1 MHKPAIAPTTYGNR
15 GFNRFL
21 RYVKHRG
28 GRPQLHTGL
37 FPKLQTNKNVCSYLD
52 VLRDLVSA
60 LLMTS
65 EGADCR
71 L

>member
-1 MHKPAIAPTTYGNR
+1 MLSFVISTDICINLCNVISKSKEKDFTL
-15 GFNRFL
+15 L
-21 RYVKHRG
+21 RLLKRKTVKESNCV
-28 GRPQLHTGL
+28 P
-37 FPKLQTNKNVCSYLD
+37 PYLD